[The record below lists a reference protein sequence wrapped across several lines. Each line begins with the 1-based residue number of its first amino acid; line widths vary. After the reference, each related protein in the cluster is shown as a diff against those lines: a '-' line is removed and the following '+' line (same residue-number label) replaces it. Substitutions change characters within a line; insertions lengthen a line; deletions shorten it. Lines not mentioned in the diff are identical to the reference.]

1 MRVSV
6 HFNLHNKLW
15 SVTALEGENKGR
27 VIEHATCVY
36 IRECTAKVSE
46 MQRQRVIANRCRSVH
61 AKIVGTLC
69 EAPSTLD
76 EYETFSYNPYRAAGF
91 TVGEKIWWE
100 ASACAFVGK
109 QALVNGAK

>member
-6 HFNLHNKLW
+6 HFNLHNHKW
-15 SVTALEGENKGR
+15 SVTALEGERKGR
-27 VIEHATCVY
+27 VIEHAESVFITDCV
-36 IRECTAKVSE
+36 AKVSE

-69 EAPSTLD
+69 DAPSDLSA
-76 EYETFSYNPYRAAGF
+76 YETFSYNPYRAPGF
-91 TVGEKIWWE
+91 TVGSRIWNT

-109 QALVNGAK
+109 QALVMDAR